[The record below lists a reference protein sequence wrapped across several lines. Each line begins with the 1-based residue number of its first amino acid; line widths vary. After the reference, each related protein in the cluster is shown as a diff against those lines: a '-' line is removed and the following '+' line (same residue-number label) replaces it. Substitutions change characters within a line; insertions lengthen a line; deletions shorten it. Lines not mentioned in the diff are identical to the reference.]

1 MHVFLLI
8 LSLIVFISY
17 GVKSFDL
24 ELDADGNA
32 LYEQSFVAETAS
44 VTVENTYTDK
54 DVDLYWQDPQSDE
67 VVKMFSIA
75 SQESA
80 QLNTYTGHKF
90 FVKEVGSG
98 TKLPDKIDVTS
109 SVKVYYVGP
118 KGKGHKLQKKVT
130 PDLGLTK
137 GGNKKVLG
145 SPVTIIGTKST
156 AMAAK
161 FQCHCTAV
169 DYYYDDGGDG
179 VFQGSL
185 TLGKETTINTYQGHT
200 FFFTQKNKKK
210 NVLARYLMVV
220 DKVTFLQFYISFNVT
235 YSLSPKNTPF

>member
-1 MHVFLLI
+1 MHAFLLI
-8 LSLIVFISY
+8 LSLIVFISSS
-17 GVKSFDL
+17 VKSLDL
-24 ELDADGNA
+24 ELGADGDS
-32 LYEQSFVAETAS
+32 LLEQTHIADTAS

-54 DVDLYWQDPQSDE
+54 DVELYWQDPHSDD
-67 VVKMFSIA
+67 VVHMFNIG

-80 QLNTYTGHKF
+80 QLNTFDGHKF

-98 TKLPDKIDVTS
+98 TRLPDKIDVTTD
-109 SVKVYYVGP
+109 VRFYYVGP
-118 KGKGHKLQKKVT
+118 KGKGHKLQKKVV

-145 SPVTIIGTKST
+145 SPLTIIGSKST

-169 DYYYDDGGDG
+169 DYYYDDGGEG

-200 FFFTQKNKKK
+200 FFFTQKNNKKK
-210 NVLARYLMVV
+210 VLARYLMVA
-220 DKVTFLQFYISFNVT
+220 DKVIFYSFESV
-235 YSLSPKNTPF
+235 FV